1 MSYVLPLIASAGLVR
16 AASVERSKDQMTK
29 VNALRACLI
38 EGPTELAPVSE
49 LAPRPKEDLVGP
61 QRMAHF
67 PQKLDFQVFFPGG
80 GRQFL

>member
-1 MSYVLPLIASAGLVR
+1 MSCVLLLVARAGLVR

-49 LAPRPKEDLVGP
+49 LAPRPKKNLVGP
-61 QRMAHF
+61 
-67 PQKLDFQVFFPGG
+67 
-80 GRQFL
+80 

>member
-1 MSYVLPLIASAGLVR
+1 MSCVLPLVARAGLIR

-49 LAPRPKEDLVGP
+49 LAPGPEENVVGP
-61 QRMAHF
+61 
-67 PQKLDFQVFFPGG
+67 
-80 GRQFL
+80 